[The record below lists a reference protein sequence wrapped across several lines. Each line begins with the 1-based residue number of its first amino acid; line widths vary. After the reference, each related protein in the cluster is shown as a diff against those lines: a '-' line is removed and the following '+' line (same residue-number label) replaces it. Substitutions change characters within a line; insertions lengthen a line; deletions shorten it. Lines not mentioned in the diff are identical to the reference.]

1 MKVSKK
7 LVTEE
12 IPKKK
17 KYHITD
23 MDIFFDKEITQEE
36 MEIKVFNALRSVGVI
51 GHRGC
56 PK

>member
-1 MKVSKK
+1 MNKE

-17 KYHITD
+17 KYHISD
-23 MDIFFDKEITQEE
+23 MDIIFDKEISREE